1 MKKILS
7 TIALMTVVTAN
18 TFAQAETSVATY
30 LDENAPLEERVKD
43 ALSRMTL
50 EEKTR
55 MCYAQGKFSSP
66 GVPRLG
72 IPEIMHSDG
81 PHGVRA
87 EINWNDWGYSGWT
100 NDYITAFP
108 ALTCLASTWN
118 PELARQYGKAVGEE
132 ARYRHKTILLG
143 PGVNIMRTPLN
154 GRNFEYMGEDPML
167 AGTLAVPYIQGLQS
181 NNVACCLKHFALNNQ
196 EEMRMHVNVEVSDRA
211 LYEIYLP
218 AFKKAVQEGGAWSI
232 MGAYNRWQGTHCCHN
247 DRLLNKILKGE
258 WGFKG
263 AVVTDWGGCH
273 VIPEAI
279 FNGTDIEMGTFSNG
293 LTTDAKGFGY
303 DDYCLGAAYL
313 EQCKQGKVPE
323 SIINDKAAR
332 ILRIIFQTTMSK
344 NHSYGS
350 LNTPEHVALA
360 RQIANEG
367 IVLLKNSIV
376 KSEKSALLPLD
387 VKKYKKILVVGENA
401 TRSLCSAGGSSELKP
416 KDEVSP
422 LRGLKERFGNDVEIE
437 YAQGYESGKAAYGHV
452 DNVGNATMDKLR
464 TEALEKAKTADLII
478 YIGGA
483 NKNHQQDCE
492 GGDRTSFSLSY
503 DQDKLIEDLVA
514 IQPKTIVIIVSG
526 TPLAMPWTEKV
537 PSLVQSWY
545 LGSEA
550 GHSLADILSGDVN
563 PSGKV
568 PFTYAKALSDYPSHQ
583 NCPRTYPGI
592 GEKGKETVYFDEG
605 IYVGYRY
612 FDTKKK
618 AVAFPFGYGLS
629 YTTFQYGKATASAK
643 TIGADGAIT
652 FSIPVKN
659 TGKVEGK
666 ETVQLYIGDD
676 KASVERP
683 TKELKAF
690 QKVTLAPGEE
700 KIVTLTINSDDL
712 KYYDEDKHG
721 WIVEPG
727 TFKAYIG
734 ASVSDIKAKI
744 GFSYE

>member
-1 MKKILS
+1 
-7 TIALMTVVTAN
+7 MTAVTAN
-18 TFAQAETSVATY
+18 TFAQAQKSVAVY
-30 LDENAPLEERVKD
+30 LDENAPVEERVKD

-72 IPEIMHSDG
+72 IPEVMHSDG

-87 EINWNDWGYSGWT
+87 EINWNDWDYAGWT

-118 PELARQYGKAVGEE
+118 PELAQKYGKAVGEE

-196 EEMRMHVNVEVSDRA
+196 EVWRMHVNVEVSERA

-218 AFKKAVQEGGAWSI
+218 AFKKAVLEGDAWSV
-232 MGAYNRWQGTHCCHN
+232 MGSYNRWQNQHCCHN

-263 AVVTDWGGCH
+263 AVVSDWGGSH
-273 VIPEAI
+273 DIPEAV
-279 FNGTDIEMGTFSNG
+279 FNGLDIEMGTFSNG

-303 DDYCLGAAYL
+303 DDYCLGSAYL
-313 EQCKQGKVPE
+313 EMCKQGKVPE
-323 SIINDKAAR
+323 SVINDKAAR
-332 ILRIIFQTTMSK
+332 ILRVIFQTTMSK

-360 RQIANEG
+360 REIANEG
-367 IVLLKNSIV
+367 VVLLKNV
-376 KSEKSALLPLD
+376 PLGKMKKGGKKVADNEPLLPID

-401 TRSLCSAGGSSELKP
+401 TRSLCSAGGSSELKA
-416 KDEVSP
+416 KDEVSY
-422 LRGLKERFGNDVEIE
+422 LRGLKERFGNDVEIDF
-437 YAQGYESGKAAYGHV
+437 AKGYESGKAAYGQV
-452 DNVGNATMDKLR
+452 DKISEESAAKLR
-464 TEALEKAKTADLII
+464 DEAIAKAKEADLVL

-483 NKNHQQDCE
+483 NKNHEQDCE
-492 GGDRTSFSLSY
+492 GGDRKTFELSY
-503 DQDKLIEDLVA
+503 NQDRLIEDIIAV
-514 IQPKTIVIIVSG
+514 QPKTVVVIVSG
-526 TPLAMPWTEKV
+526 TPLAMPWTDKV
-537 PSLVQSWY
+537 PALVQSWY

-550 GHSLADILSGDVN
+550 GHSLADILSGDVC

-568 PFTYAKALSDYPSHQ
+568 PFTYAKTLTDYPAHQ
-583 NCPRTYPGI
+583 NSPRTYPGV
-592 GEKGKETVYFDEG
+592 GEEGKQTVYYDEG

-629 YTTFQYGKATASAK
+629 YTTFQYGKAQASAK
-643 TIGADGAIT
+643 EIAADGSLSFT
-652 FSIPVKN
+652 VKVKN
-659 TGKVEGK
+659 TGKVAGK

-683 TKELKAF
+683 LKELKAF
-690 QKVTLAPGEE
+690 KKVSLAPGEE
-700 KIVTLTINSDDL
+700 KEVTLSINADDL
-712 KYYDEDKHG
+712 KFFDDVKHE
-721 WIVEPG
+721 WVAEPG

-734 ASVSDIKAKI
+734 ASVSDVKSVVPFTLK
-744 GFSYE
+744 

>member
-1 MKKILS
+1 
-7 TIALMTVVTAN
+7 MTAVTAN
-18 TFAQAETSVATY
+18 TFAQAQKSVAVY
-30 LDENAPLEERVKD
+30 LDENAPVEERVKD

-72 IPEIMHSDG
+72 IPEVMHSDG

-87 EINWNDWGYSGWT
+87 EINWNDWGYAGWT

-118 PELARQYGKAVGEE
+118 PELAQKYGKAVGEE

-196 EEMRMHVNVEVSDRA
+196 EVWRMHVNVEVSERA

-218 AFKKAVQEGGAWSI
+218 AFKKAVQEGNAWSV
-232 MGAYNRWQGTHCCHN
+232 MGSYNRWQNQHCCHN

-263 AVVTDWGGCH
+263 AVVSDWGGSH
-273 VIPEAI
+273 DIPEAV
-279 FNGTDIEMGTFSNG
+279 FNGLDIEMGTFSNG

-303 DDYCLGAAYL
+303 DDYCLGSAYL
-313 EQCKQGKVPE
+313 EMCKQGKVPE
-323 SIINDKAAR
+323 SVINDKAAR
-332 ILRIIFQTTMSK
+332 ILRVIFQTTMSK

-360 RQIANEG
+360 REIANEG
-367 IVLLKNSIV
+367 VVLLKNV
-376 KSEKSALLPLD
+376 PLAKMKKGGKKVADNEPLLPID

-401 TRSLCSAGGSSELKP
+401 TRSLCSAGGSSELKA
-416 KDEVSP
+416 KDEVSY
-422 LRGLKERFGNDVEIE
+422 LRGLKERFGNDVEIDF
-437 YAQGYESGKAAYGHV
+437 AKGYESGKAAYGHV
-452 DNVGNATMDKLR
+452 DKISEESAAKLR
-464 TEALEKAKTADLII
+464 DEAIAKAKEADLVL

-483 NKNHQQDCE
+483 NKNHEQDCE
-492 GGDRTSFSLSY
+492 GGDRKTFELSY
-503 DQDKLIEDLVA
+503 NQDRLIEDIIAV
-514 IQPKTIVIIVSG
+514 QPKTVVVIVSG
-526 TPLAMPWTEKV
+526 TPLAMPWTDKV
-537 PSLVQSWY
+537 PALVQSWY

-550 GHSLADILSGDVN
+550 GHSLADILSGDVC

-568 PFTYAKALSDYPSHQ
+568 PFTYAKTLTDYPAHQ
-583 NCPRTYPGI
+583 NSPRTYPGV
-592 GEKGKETVYFDEG
+592 GEEGKQTVYYDEG

-629 YTTFQYGKATASAK
+629 YTTFQYGKAQASAK
-643 TIGADGAIT
+643 EIAADGSLSFTIK
-652 FSIPVKN
+652 VKN
-659 TGKVEGK
+659 TGKVAGK

-683 TKELKAF
+683 LKELKAF
-690 QKVTLAPGEE
+690 KKVSLAPGEE
-700 KIVTLTINSDDL
+700 KEVTLSINADDL
-712 KYYDEDKHG
+712 KFFDDVKHE
-721 WIVEPG
+721 WVAEPG

-734 ASVSDIKAKI
+734 ASVSDIKSVVPFTLK
-744 GFSYE
+744 